1 MRNFGAIVVSASVAT
16 ALAMSDAAVVGQSSF
31 SIDVKY
37 NGKFQGTTR
46 RARDLTRRHDVGSGP
61 IYDSKTRP
69 DEEYYAEL
77 LIGTPPQKL
86 NLLIDTGSSD
96 LWVFGTEVEGSVD
109 PGQARWNHSASSTA
123 SLIRDAS
130 WNITYGDGS
139 GASGPIYKDA
149 VSLGGVKVS
158 HQAVEYASSVTQMED
173 GTNILG
179 SPISGIIGLAFDSVN
194 GAKPKQKTFFSNVK
208 RYLKSPLFTVDLKH
222 QAGKPL
228 AYRHCIL

>member
-1 MRNFGAIVVSASVAT
+1 MPRIGALLVFASACA
-16 ALAMSDAAVVGQSSF
+16 ALATPDADVVEQSTF
-31 SIDVKY
+31 SINVKY
-37 NGKFQGTTR
+37 NEKFQGTTR
-46 RARDLTRRHDVGSGP
+46 RIRDLIRRHDVGSGP

-109 PGQARWNHSASSTA
+109 PGQARWNHSASSTS

-139 GASGPIYKDA
+139 GASGPIYKDT
-149 VSLGGVKVS
+149 VTLGGIRVS
-158 HQAVEYASSVTQMED
+158 HQAVEYASSVKQMDD
-173 GTNILG
+173 GTNIVG
-179 SPISGIIGLAFDSVN
+179 SPISGIIGLAFESISR
-194 GAKPKQKTFFSNVK
+194 AKPKQKTFFSNVK

-222 QAGKPL
+222 QAGKPRI
-228 AYRHCIL
+228 YRNCPL